1 MDIKEI
7 KAILFDFDGTLADT
21 APGIV
26 NTMQETFKT
35 MQLPVPTEEAIR
47 QTIGLKLEDGVK
59 VLGRFDDATAQ
70 KGVAIYRELFMKI
83 ELSKIQIFPEVK
95 ETLTI
100 LQQMGIRMAI
110 CTSRGLNSLN
120 FILTANNMNDYFEE
134 IITAS
139 ANLPTKPAPDMV
151 FELLKRMNLT
161 ANEVLVVGDT
171 TFDIEMGHNAGCKT
185 IAVTYGN
192 HSTEILATSHPTYI
206 IDHFNELLEQRV

>member
-1 MDIKEI
+1 MNAKKI

-47 QTIGLKLEDGVK
+47 QTIGLKLEEGVK

-70 KGVAIYRELFMKI
+70 KGAAIYRKLFMKI
-83 ELSKIQIFPEVK
+83 ELSKIQIFSEVK

-120 FILTANNMNDYFEE
+120 IILTANNMNDYFEE

>member
-1 MDIKEI
+1 MDVKKI

-26 NTMQETFKT
+26 NTMQETFKA
-35 MQLPVPTEEAIR
+35 MQLPVPTEEAVR
-47 QTIGLKLEDGVK
+47 QTIGLKLEEGVK
-59 VLGRFDDATAQ
+59 VLSGLDDATAQ
-70 KGVAIYRELFMKI
+70 KGADIYRELFMRV
-83 ELSKIQIFPEVK
+83 ELSKIKIFPEVK
-95 ETLTI
+95 DTLTA
-100 LQQMGIRMAI
+100 LQQMGVRMAV

-120 FILTANNMNDYFEE
+120 IIMTANKMNDYFEE

-151 FELLKRMNLT
+151 FELLRRMNLT

-171 TFDIEMGHNAGCKT
+171 TFDIEMGNNAGCKT

-192 HSTEILATSHPTYI
+192 HSREVLETSHPTFI

>member
-1 MDIKEI
+1 MNAKKIKS
-7 KAILFDFDGTLADT
+7 ILFDFDGTLADT

-47 QTIGLKLEDGVK
+47 QTIGLKLEEGVK

-70 KGVAIYRELFMKI
+70 KGAAIYRELFMKI

-120 FILTANNMNDYFEE
+120 IILTANNMNDYFEE

-192 HSTEILATSHPTYI
+192 HSSEILATSHPTYI
-206 IDHFNELLEQRV
+206 IDHFSALLKCGL

>member
-1 MDIKEI
+1 MNAKKI

-47 QTIGLKLEDGVK
+47 QTIGLKLEEGVK

-70 KGVAIYRELFMKI
+70 KGAAIYRELFMKI